1 MSRENANVLLALSGL
16 EAWRR
21 GDTEAVLGALDPAVE
36 IHAPQEVGNT
46 GTFRG
51 VAGYRKWEGL
61 WMEAWEDFQNEIL
74 RAEPVGQRHVV
85 VDAHQ
90 RGTSRGSG
98 VEVDREVSMLC
109 EIRDGRRMRFHIY
122 STHER
127 ALAAAREGDSLTPL

>member
-1 MSRENANVLLALSGL
+1 MSRENANVLLALAWL
-16 EAWRR
+16 EAWGR
-21 GDTEAVLGALDPAVE
+21 GDKEAVLGVLDPAVE

-51 VAGYRKWEGL
+51 VAGYREWEGL

-74 RAEPVGQRHVV
+74 RAEAVGQRHVV

-90 RGTSRGSG
+90 RGTGRGSG

-109 EIRDGRRMRFHIY
+109 EIRDRRMMRFHIY

-127 ALAAAREGDSLTPL
+127 ALAVAREGDSLG